1 MIVGL
6 LGKNNLNLVCEKYDM
21 KYLDDKMG
29 MRDADSGD
37 DGGVSIPQLELDL
50 AKARQELVEL
60 PVGYTPAQRA
70 SVLISIAEV
79 LVDLSRGEEAFDT
92 AREAFDIFIIDQNW
106 QEAAAACNAMF
117 LADQAFSLPALGQ
130 GVWLAVT
137 FPIDIELSVA
147 LLQHIID
154 ETPTDSDG
162 AAVAAVVARYLVDL
176 RSEGKQRDNL
186 MLFTNHMLGTV
197 ARRHSDVEKQE
208 QFDYWLDKM
217 ELKEPDKFLPRLRN
231 VVDVL
236 VQDDWWVDRDAIWA
250 SLPDQ

>member
-1 MIVGL
+1 
-6 LGKNNLNLVCEKYDM
+6 M
-21 KYLDDKMG
+21 KYLDDNMG

-37 DGGVSIPQLELDL
+37 EAAVSIPQLEHDL
-50 AKARQELVEL
+50 ATARQELMELPAGYQPVQRAAVLLRIAEILVEL
-60 PVGYTPAQRA
+60 AR
-70 SVLISIAEV
+70 
-79 LVDLSRGEEAFDT
+79 REEAFDT
-92 AREAFDIFIIDQNW
+92 AREAFDVFVAGQDW
-106 QEAAAACNAMF
+106 ESAAAACNVMF
-117 LADQAFSLPALGQ
+117 LADQPYSLAALGQ

-137 FPIDIELSVA
+137 FPIDVELSVA

-162 AAVAAVVARYLVDL
+162 AAVAAIVARYLVDL

-186 MLFTNHMLGTV
+186 LLFTNHMLATV
-197 ARRHSDVEKQE
+197 ARRHSEVEKQE
-208 QFDYWLDKM
+208 QFDYWLDKL
-217 ELKEPDKFLPRLRN
+217 ELKEPEKFLPRLRN

>member
-1 MIVGL
+1 
-6 LGKNNLNLVCEKYDM
+6 M
-21 KYLDDKMG
+21 KYLDDNMG

-37 DGGVSIPQLELDL
+37 EAEVSIPQLENEL
-50 AKARQELVEL
+50 AVARQELVEL
-60 PVGYTPAQRA
+60 PAGYVPTQRA
-70 SVLISIAEV
+70 AILIRIAEI
-79 LVDLSRGEEAFDT
+79 LVDLHRREEAFET
-92 AREAFDIFIIDQNW
+92 GREAFDIFVAEQKW
-106 QEAAAACNAMF
+106 EEAAAACNAMF
-117 LADQAFSLPALGQ
+117 LADQPYSLAALGQ

-137 FPIDIELSVA
+137 FPIDIELSIA
-147 LLQHIID
+147 LLQHIVD

-217 ELKEPDKFLPRLRN
+217 ELKEPEKFLPRLRN

-236 VQDDWWVDRDAIWA
+236 VQNDWWVDREEIWA

>member
-1 MIVGL
+1 
-6 LGKNNLNLVCEKYDM
+6 M
-21 KYLDDKMG
+21 KYLDDNMG

-37 DGGVSIPQLELDL
+37 EAGVSIPQLENEL
-50 AKARQELVEL
+50 AAARQELVEM
-60 PVGYTPAQRA
+60 PAGYTPAQRA
-70 SVLISIAEV
+70 AIQLRIAEI
-79 LVDLSRGEEAFDT
+79 LVDLNRGEEAFDA
-92 AREAFDIFIIDQNW
+92 AREAFDVFNAEQNW
-106 QEAAAACNAMF
+106 EQAAAACNVMF
-117 LADQAFSLPALGQ
+117 LADQPYSLAALGQ

-137 FPIDIELSVA
+137 FPIDVELSIA

-154 ETPTDSDG
+154 ETPEDSDG

-217 ELKEPDKFLPRLRN
+217 ELKEPEKFLPRLRN

>member
-1 MIVGL
+1 
-6 LGKNNLNLVCEKYDM
+6 M
-21 KYLDDKMG
+21 KYLDDNMG

-37 DGGVSIPQLELDL
+37 EAGVSIPQLEMDL
-50 AKARQELVEL
+50 AAAHQELVEL
-60 PVGYTPAQRA
+60 PAGYEPAQRA
-70 SVLISIAEV
+70 TVLIRIAEI

-92 AREAFDIFIIDQNW
+92 AREAFDVFVAEQNW
-106 QEAAAACNAMF
+106 EEAAAACNAMF
-117 LADQAFSLPALGQ
+117 MADQPYSLAALGQ

-137 FPIDIELSVA
+137 FPIDVELSIA

-176 RSEGKQRDNL
+176 RATDSKQRDNL

-197 ARRHSDVEKQE
+197 ARRHSEVEKQE
-208 QFDYWLDKM
+208 QFDYWLEKM
-217 ELKEPDKFLPRLRN
+217 ELKEPEKFLPRLRN

-236 VQDDWWVDRDAIWA
+236 VQDDWWVDREAIWA

>member
-1 MIVGL
+1 
-6 LGKNNLNLVCEKYDM
+6 M
-21 KYLDDKMG
+21 KYLDDNMG

-37 DGGVSIPQLELDL
+37 EAGVSIPQLEIDL
-50 AKARQELVEL
+50 AAARQELVEL
-60 PVGYTPAQRA
+60 PVGYQPAQRA
-70 SVLISIAEV
+70 EVLVRIAEI
-79 LVDLSRGEEAFDT
+79 LVDLSRGDEAFET
-92 AREAFDIFIIDQNW
+92 AREAFDVFVDEQCW
-106 QEAAAACNAMF
+106 EEAAAACNAMF
-117 LADQAFSLPALGQ
+117 LADQPYSLAALGQ

-137 FPIDIELSVA
+137 FPIDVELSIA

-176 RSEGKQRDNL
+176 RATDGKQRDNL

-197 ARRHSDVEKQE
+197 ARRHSEVEKQE
-208 QFDYWLDKM
+208 QFDYWLEKL
-217 ELKEPDKFLPRLRN
+217 ELKEPEKFLPRLRN

-236 VQDDWWVDRDAIWA
+236 VQEDWWVDREAIWA

>member
-1 MIVGL
+1 
-6 LGKNNLNLVCEKYDM
+6 M
-21 KYLDDKMG
+21 KYLDDNMG

-37 DGGVSIPQLELDL
+37 EAGPSIPQLENDL
-50 AKARQELVEL
+50 AAARQELVEL
-60 PVGYTPAQRA
+60 PAGYEPAQRA
-70 SVLISIAEV
+70 EVLLRIAEI
-79 LVDLSRGEEAFDT
+79 LVELNRGEEAFDT
-92 AREAFDIFIIDQNW
+92 AREAFDVFVVDKNW
-106 QEAAAACNAMF
+106 EAAAAACNVMF
-117 LADQAFSLPALGQ
+117 LADQSYSLAALGQ

-137 FPIDIELSVA
+137 FPIDVELSVA

-154 ETPTDSDG
+154 ETPPDSDG

-176 RSEGKQRDNL
+176 RSEGKERDNL

-208 QFDYWLDKM
+208 QFDYWLEKM
-217 ELKEPDKFLPRLRN
+217 ELKEPEKFLPRLRN

-236 VQDDWWVDRDAIWA
+236 VQDDWWVDREAIWA